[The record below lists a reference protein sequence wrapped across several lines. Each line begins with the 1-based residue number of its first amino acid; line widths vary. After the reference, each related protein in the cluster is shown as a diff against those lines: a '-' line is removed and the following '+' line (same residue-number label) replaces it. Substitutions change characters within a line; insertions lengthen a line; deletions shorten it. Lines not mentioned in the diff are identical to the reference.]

1 MEQNKILIS
10 SSNIC
15 PQIQEDETSLTVK
28 FIINDFNTNEN
39 GKKVN
44 ELTAE
49 NWIHT
54 LVSNPVVGKI
64 TITDGGEAD
73 FSQHNLYPTI
83 RTDENGEPYLDS
95 EFDTSAFGVFTSA
108 GIEEINGK
116 KYVVGTAKIWK
127 RFPNFC
133 SLIKKRAREGIL
145 ATSYEIAVMQSHKEL
160 ENGKEIEVIDD
171 ARFLGHCLLGKV
183 VQPAY
188 RDSQLVQVAS
198 QNGVDD
204 FISALN
210 MDIQNLDIYKSKSKE
225 EILVAEKNKGTTAE
239 DTKGTVNVVKSAT
252 SDSKGDTNAKVTTSA
267 LTEYDLRRELYKAI
281 EGKLDC
287 DWFYVLY
294 HFPADKV
301 IWVQKDGAKET
312 EVVVFNY
319 TVTDDIV
326 TISEPED
333 MKLTVSVAEI
343 NSTVEKLNAEIKKKN
358 SAILKT
364 NEIMQNLKNEVASLS
379 VYKEKFE
386 IAEQEK
392 IEKEQQ
398 SQRTELAEYAL
409 KSGYITKEEIETSEE
424 IKGYIE
430 SLNKEKIQ
438 SVIADRVIASLD
450 KNINDKS
457 KKKIETSEFKVEK
470 ANLNNVEDVDYK
482 SIIQNFIKK

>member
-1 MEQNKILIS
+1 MEQNKIIIS
-10 SSNIC
+10 SSNTC

-39 GKKVN
+39 GKKIN

-49 NWIHT
+49 NWIYT

-73 FSQHNLYPTI
+73 FSQHNLYPVI

-133 SLIKKRAREGIL
+133 SLIKKRAREGVL

-188 RDSQLVQVAS
+188 KDSRLVQVAS

-225 EILVAEKNKGTTAE
+225 EILVAEENKGTIVESKTDVAE
-239 DTKGTVNVVKSAT
+239 NAT
-252 SDSKGDTNAKVTTSA
+252 SGSESETNSKIITSA
-267 LTEYDLRRELYKAI
+267 LTEYDLRKELYKAI
-281 EGKLDC
+281 EEKLDC

-301 IWVQKDGAKET
+301 IWVQECEAKET
-312 EVVVFNY
+312 DVIVFNY
-319 TVTDDIV
+319 TVENDVV
-326 TISEPED
+326 TISEPKE
-333 MKLTVSVAEI
+333 MKLIVSVAEI
-343 NSTVEKLNAEIKKKN
+343 NSTVEKLNAEINEKN

-364 NEIMQNLKNEVASLS
+364 NEIIQNLKNEVASLS

-398 SQRTELAEYAL
+398 LQRTELAEYAL

-438 SVIADRVIASLD
+438 SIIADRVIASLD

-470 ANLNNVEDVDYK
+470 VNLNNVEDIDYR

>member
-1 MEQNKILIS
+1 MEQDKIIIS
-10 SSNIC
+10 GSNIC
-15 PQIQEDETSLTVK
+15 SQIQEDETSLTVK
-28 FIINDFNTNEN
+28 FIINDFGTNAN
-39 GKKVN
+39 GVKVN

-49 NWIHT
+49 NWIYT

-64 TITDGGEAD
+64 TITDSGEAD
-73 FSQHNLYPTI
+73 FSQHNLYPVI

-108 GIEEINGK
+108 GIETINGK

-127 RFPNFC
+127 RFSNFC
-133 SLIKKRAREGIL
+133 SLVKKRAKEGIL
-145 ATSYEIAVMQSHKEL
+145 ATSYEVAVMQSHKEL
-160 ENGKEIEVIDD
+160 EIGQEITVIDD

-183 VQPAY
+183 IQPAY
-188 RDSQLVQVAS
+188 KDSQLVQVAS

-225 EILVAEKNKGTTAE
+225 EILVAEENKGIVVENETDIAENTTSGSE
-239 DTKGTVNVVKSAT
+239 SEVN
-252 SDSKGDTNAKVTTSA
+252 SKIITSA
-267 LTEYDLRRELYKAI
+267 LTERDLRRELSKAI
-281 EGKLDC
+281 DEKLDC
-287 DWFYVLY
+287 DWHYILH

-301 IWVQKDGAKET
+301 IWIQQDYAKET

-319 TVTDDIV
+319 TVENDVV
-326 TISEPED
+326 TVSEPVE

-343 NSTVEKLNAEIKKKN
+343 NSTVEKLNAEISEKN

-386 IAEQEK
+386 KAEQEK

-430 SLNKEKIQ
+430 SLNKEKVQ
-438 SVIADRVIASLD
+438 SIIADRVIASLD
-450 KNINDKS
+450 KSINDKS
-457 KKKIETSEFKVEK
+457 KQKIETSEFKVER
-470 ANLNNVEDVDYK
+470 ANLNNVDEIDHMAIMK
-482 SIIQNFIKK
+482 NFIKK